1 MLQTA
6 DYVVVAMY
14 ALVVAA
20 LGYTAKRLVKNVEDY
35 FTGGRRVP
43 WWMAAIS
50 HHVSGYS
57 AFAFVGYASVAY
69 TTGFAIWTLF
79 AVPCFIALT
88 IGAFVWAPRWSRLRV
103 QTPVE
108 YLERR
113 FNNSVRQVFAWSGI
127 GVKFIDEGAK
137 LYSLSVIV
145 HVVTGWP
152 LTHVIVGCGIVTI
165 AYLFLGGF
173 WATVL
178 TDFLQFFVQFGI
190 TLVLVPL
197 ALKAVGGWSA
207 MWDKLPDGMS
217 EPFGGTITPAFV
229 AVYLIVIIL
238 SYNGGTWGLAQR
250 FYSIGRAADAKKA
263 ALLSASLYLLYP
275 LAIYTPVW
283 AARLIVG
290 PIDQPEH
297 AYVLVAEKLLSS
309 ISPGFLGLFV
319 AAMFA
324 ATMSMIDSD
333 LNSLAAVFTRDIYER
348 NFRPNSQSR
357 TLIRVGML
365 ATIVLGALT
374 IASALLT
381 IQLQGAF
388 RAMIE
393 WFAAILGPVS
403 VPLLFGM
410 LYSRTTWRGALGAWG
425 AGFATF
431 VFVKYGVPG
440 LFGVTTGFP
449 VYTGAELFV
458 TFLVFYIEGLRGRR
472 SAEEERRVR
481 ELFDQLAGKA
491 ATAEVPRTVA

>member
-1 MLQTA
+1 MLQSA
-6 DYVVVAMY
+6 DYVVVAIY
-14 ALVVAA
+14 AVFVAA

-69 TTGFAIWTLF
+69 VTGFAVWTLF
-79 AVPCFIALT
+79 AIPCFIALT
-88 IGAFVWAPRWSRLRV
+88 LGAFLWAPRWSRLRV

-113 FNNSVRQVFAWSGI
+113 FNNKVRQVFAWSGI

-137 LYSLSVIV
+137 LYSLSIIV

-152 LTHVIVGCGIVTI
+152 LTSVIVGTGIITI

-178 TDFLQFFVQFGI
+178 TDFLQFFVQFGV
-190 TLVLVPL
+190 TLLLVPL
-197 ALKAVGGWSA
+197 ALQAVGGWSSL
-207 MWDKLPDGMS
+207 WNHLPSTMS
-217 EPFGGTITPAFV
+217 QPFGGSITPVFV

-250 FYSIGRAADAKKA
+250 FYSIGKAGDAKKA

-283 AARLIVG
+283 AATMIVG
-290 PIDQPEH
+290 PIPQPEH
-297 AYVLVAEKLLSS
+297 AYVLVAERLLSQV
-309 ISPGFLGLFV
+309 SPGLLGLFV

-333 LNSLAAVFTRDIYER
+333 LNALAAVFTRDIYER
-348 NFRPNSQSR
+348 NFHRGSADAR
-357 TLIRVGML
+357 LMRVGIA
-365 ATIVLGALT
+365 ATVVLGALT

-403 VPLLFGM
+403 IPLLFGM
-410 LYSRTTWRGALGAWG
+410 LYSKTTWRGALGAWA

-431 VFVKYGVPG
+431 VLVKYGVPAW
-440 LFGVTTGFP
+440 FGVATGFP
-449 VYTGAELFV
+449 AYTGAELLI
-458 TFLVFYIEGLRGRR
+458 TFLVFFAEGRWGKRTA
-472 SAEEERRVR
+472 AEEERVA
-481 ELFDQLAGKA
+481 ELFAQLRG
-491 ATAEVPRTVA
+491 EGE